1 MTKRKVALVTG
12 GSRGIGAGIA
22 HLLGQNGYDV
32 AITYSTKEEEARS
45 LAKELEKEGG
55 RCLVMQASMQEENVP
70 AKIVQETID
79 TFGRIDLLVNNAGI
93 TLVDSILD
101 MAVEDI
107 NFLINLNFKGYLLT
121 LQAVARHM
129 RDQHIRGSI
138 INITS
143 SRAERAYPGDML
155 YGGLKAGMNRAIE
168 SIALD
173 LAPHGIRV
181 NNVAPGATKVR
192 DNPLFQDFYDKLE
205 PRIPLQRVGTP
216 DDVAQACLWLASDKA
231 SYITG
236 ITVRID
242 GGLILPGMPERIEQ
256 GEDVEKYGWGFGG
269 EKIPNMKRD

>member
-1 MTKRKVALVTG
+1 MRQNQKVALITG

-22 HLLGQNGYDV
+22 ALLSQNGYDT
-32 AITYSTKEEEARS
+32 AITYSTKEDEARNVAS
-45 LAKELEKEGG
+45 RIEKEGKAS
-55 RCLVMQASMQEENVP
+55 CLVMQASMQDEKVP
-70 AKIVQETID
+70 AKIVKETID
-79 TFGRIDLLVNNAGI
+79 HYGRIDLLINNAGI
-93 TLVDSILD
+93 TRVDSILD
-101 MAVEDI
+101 MSLDDI

-129 RDQHIRGSI
+129 KEKQICGNI

-173 LAPHGIRV
+173 LAAYGIRV
-181 NNVAPGATKVR
+181 NNVAPGATRVR
-192 DNPLFQDFYDKLE
+192 DNPDFQPFYEGLE

-216 DDVAQACLWLASDKA
+216 SDVAEACLWLASDKA

-236 ITVRID
+236 ITLRID
-242 GGLILPGMPERIEQ
+242 GGLILPGMPERIDLSD
-256 GEDVEKYGWGFGG
+256 DVEKYGWGRPK
-269 EKIPNMKRD
+269 ERNKK